1 MNKHSENLVY
11 FNEKFK
17 KLLEQNAYSSLP
29 QETFEQQNLLKTGP
43 SIANIP
49 SMGKFT
55 DSTDK
60 FVVTQPNGTLE
71 RSDEQSQ
78 GKPISQFIRMSQ
90 NGQNAGA

>member
-1 MNKHSENLVY
+1 
-11 FNEKFK
+11 
-17 KLLEQNAYSSLP
+17 
-29 QETFEQQNLLKTGP
+29 
-43 SIANIP
+43 
-49 SMGKFT
+49 MGKNT

-90 NGQNAGA
+90 NGQNAGAYSKLPK